1 MDPRE
6 SVGTCKDAKLST
18 NESNLFQPLAN
29 VTFGF
34 LDVVEL
40 PSVGYCGGL
49 LIVSQLGRPLE
60 FHCTAPVVINRAQ
73 QILYG
78 QTYRG
83 FLCTEQIGA
92 ALIDKAKHVPTA
104 YLISDPDLLPISE
117 VVDPPV
123 VMAGIKKAAGT
134 EFDGVGLK
142 SFAVQEQTYWAVNV
156 HAASQ
161 AKVSVEALAD
171 CVNRFHKKL
180 PIDEPFE
187 RIACAIEEAHAVL
200 RAA

>member
-1 MDPRE
+1 MDPPE
-6 SVGTCKDAKLST
+6 SVETCKDAKLST
-18 NESNLFQPLAN
+18 NESNLIHPLPNA
-29 VTFGF
+29 TFGF

-60 FHCTAPVVINRAQ
+60 FHCTAPVAVNRAQ

-104 YLISDPDLLPISE
+104 YMVSDPDLLPISE

-123 VMAGIKKAAGT
+123 VMAGIKKDDGS
-134 EFDGVGLK
+134 EFDGAGLK
-142 SFAVQEQTYWAVNV
+142 SFSVEEKSFWAVNV
-156 HAASQ
+156 TSNASLDLETLAA
-161 AKVSVEALAD
+161 